1 MLARIRRLL
10 RYDEWANR
18 EACASVMQAA
28 AAAPRAVKV
37 MAHVLGAE
45 WLWLGRLRREPPRVP
60 VWPEWSEAECA
71 AHAADLPRAWADHL
85 SRLTESG
92 LAESVE
98 YVNSKGE
105 RWSSTVEDVL
115 WHVVLHS
122 AYHRG
127 QVAAEVRARGGE
139 PAYTDFI
146 HAIRQRLIE

>member
-18 EACASVMQAA
+18 EALASAGP
-28 AAAPRAVKV
+28 PRALRL

-45 WLWLGRLRREPPRVP
+45 WLWLHRLRRTPPAAP
-60 VWPEWSEAECA
+60 VWPEWSAEECA
-71 AHAADLPRAWADHL
+71 VQAGRLPAEWTAYLADVDEA
-85 SRLTESG
+85 G
-92 LAESVE
+92 LATAVE
-98 YVNSKGE
+98 YVNSTGE

-115 WHVVLHS
+115 LHVVLHS

-127 QVAAEVRARGGE
+127 QVAAEVRAQGGR

-146 HAIRQRLIE
+146 HAVRQRRVE